1 MAASLTFTPASG
13 SIVSVGTVVRV
24 NVIGADTNDASTYN
38 ATHTPTED
46 PYSYFLRFRKS
57 GVDDKKSYVFNVSAD
72 GTHEFNSFIFDS
84 AGSWTVTLRNAATDA
99 QVATASVT
107 VS

>member
-1 MAASLTFTPASG
+1 MSAALAFTPASG
-13 SIVSVGTVVRV
+13 SIIAVGTVVRV
-24 NVIGADTNDASTYN
+24 NVTGADDNDSSTFDSAN
-38 ATHTPTED
+38 HPAET
-46 PYSYFLRFRKS
+46 PYSYFIRFRKS

-84 AGSWTVTLRNAATDA
+84 AGTWTVTLRNAATDA
-99 QVATASVT
+99 QVATASVV